1 MLRNY
6 NDVNETENEYHRDKL
21 ETEILNRFNLSE
33 MEQELIYI

>member
-6 NDVNETENEYHRDKL
+6 DDVNENEYHRDKL

-33 MEQELIYI
+33 IEQELIYI